1 MSSMCTGLVAGGRG
15 CAGSGGQHLGWLV
28 VAGSMLAA
36 FCLLASGAANA
47 GYWDVINMP
56 RGVTPISREAYD
68 QHMLM
73 FWWCVW
79 IGVVVFGA
87 MFYSI
92 IRHRKSVGHEAR
104 QFHHST
110 FAEIVWTV
118 VPCIILIV
126 MAVPATKALINME
139 DMTKSEMTVK
149 VTGYQWK
156 WRYDYIEDGVTVYSN
171 LAHSSRELIYG
182 DPGSSG
188 NQNYLLE
195 VDNPIVLPVNKKI
208 RFLLT
213 SDDVIHAWWVPA
225 LGQKKD
231 AIPGFINEIWTN
243 IDEPGTYRGQCAE
256 LCGKD
261 HGFMPIVVKATSQEE
276 YDKWVAS
283 HKEDQEKA
291 ADEALRE
298 WSQDELIA
306 RGKKVYSTSCSAC
319 HQPNGQGLLPQF
331 PAISGSS
338 VALGPMDTHA
348 DRVING
354 KPGTAMAAFGKQL
367 TATDLAAV
375 ITFQRNGLGNSVGDM
390 IQPAQVAAKTN

>member
-298 WSQDELIA
+298 MS
-306 RGKKVYSTSCSAC
+306 
-319 HQPNGQGLLPQF
+319 
-331 PAISGSS
+331 
-338 VALGPMDTHA
+338 
-348 DRVING
+348 
-354 KPGTAMAAFGKQL
+354 
-367 TATDLAAV
+367 
-375 ITFQRNGLGNSVGDM
+375 
-390 IQPAQVAAKTN
+390 